1 MIWKLI
7 PLFGWF
13 DMKEE
18 NDVVRVVCQIYKTN
32 IQRRDASTGQ
42 MTQHLKR
49 HHNFMKEEERAAK
62 QQQK

>member
-1 MIWKLI
+1 MIWKFI

-13 DMKEE
+13 NMKEE

-49 HHNFMKEEERAAK
+49 HHNFMK
-62 QQQK
+62 